1 MMNALEFSTKIEHGV
16 IKLPK
21 QYEDYD
27 SAYAR
32 VIILV
37 DRPLPIEEVS
47 TKEKLRQAFKKMEG
61 VAMFKQIENPTNW
74 QKQQRDDWE

>member
-1 MMNALEFSTKIEHGV
+1 MNALEFSTKIEHGV

-37 DRPLPIEEVS
+37 DKPLPTETS
-47 TKEKLRQAFKKMEG
+47 SKEKLRQAFKRMEG
-61 VAMFKQIENPTNW
+61 VRMFEQIENPTNW
-74 QKQQRDDWE
+74 QKQQRDDWD